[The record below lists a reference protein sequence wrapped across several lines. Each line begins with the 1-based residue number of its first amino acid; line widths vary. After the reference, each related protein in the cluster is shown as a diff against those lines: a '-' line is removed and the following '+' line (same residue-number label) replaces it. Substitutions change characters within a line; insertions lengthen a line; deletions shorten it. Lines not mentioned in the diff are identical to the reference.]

1 MSSSKRARER
11 DPGREAL
18 ENEFRAMFAE
28 RSETVRLT
36 TAPYAAVRGRI
47 AAARRKRRM
56 RLGSAGVAFTMA
68 VVGVGVWAG
77 VPTGHHAAIAPT
89 SPGQI
94 PGGVPAKVLY
104 SDGLTEMPAGML
116 RDEALSWLRA
126 NYTGNLAGLTV
137 VTTFD
142 QKAQAAA
149 DATQDGSAVILDA
162 RDGAVLALGG
172 AWNRPLPIADLMK
185 PVLLAAAF
193 QTGKFAPDTMV
204 PLDTANHPLYFPPG
218 AKVPLT
224 YTAANKVAANWP
236 PEAPITD
243 ITDRDVTLRQAAEI
257 GANGPFAQVELT
269 ADVGPVVLRDM
280 AVSLGLPND
289 SQDLLPVPSLVLGVA
304 KATPLS
310 MATVDATLADG
321 GVRRDPRMVGKLLG
335 KGGRT
340 VWTPP
345 DKAARVLSQTAAGQ
359 VTDVLHSALADG
371 TTGTNVA
378 RQTIGADT
386 WGMAAASGSMNAAWL
401 AGAESH
407 YVISVGVSR
416 EDQNGNLAP
425 LDGGTNAGSDAVNR
439 GGPQVGSDY
448 AGATWASLVRAVR
461 GLS

>member
-68 VVGVGVWAG
+68 VVGVGVWAA
-77 VPTGHHAAIAPT
+77 VPTRHHAAIAPT
-89 SPGQI
+89 SPGQVQ
-94 PGGVPAKVLY
+94 GGGPAKVLY
-104 SDGLTEMPAGML
+104 ADGRTEIPAGAL
-116 RDEALSWLRA
+116 RDDALNWLRA
-126 NYTGNLAGLTV
+126 NYTGSLAGLTV

-142 QKAQAAA
+142 QKAQTAV
-149 DATQDGSAVILDA
+149 DATLDSGAVILDA

-193 QTGKFAPDTMV
+193 QTEKFAPDTMV
-204 PLDTANHPLYFPPG
+204 PLDTAKHPLYFPPG
-218 AKVPLT
+218 AKQALT
-224 YTAANKVAANWP
+224 YVAGNTVANWP
-236 PEAPITD
+236 PEAPTTA

-257 GANGPFAQVELT
+257 GASGPFAQVELD

-304 KATPLS
+304 KATPLN

-345 DKAARVLSQTAAGQ
+345 DKAAQVLSQTAAGQ

-378 RQTIGADT
+378 RQAIGADT

-425 LDGGTNAGSDAVNR
+425 LDGGTTAGSDAANR
-439 GGPQVGSDY
+439 GGPQVGSGY
-448 AGATWASLVRAVR
+448 AGATWASLVQAVR
-461 GLS
+461 GLG